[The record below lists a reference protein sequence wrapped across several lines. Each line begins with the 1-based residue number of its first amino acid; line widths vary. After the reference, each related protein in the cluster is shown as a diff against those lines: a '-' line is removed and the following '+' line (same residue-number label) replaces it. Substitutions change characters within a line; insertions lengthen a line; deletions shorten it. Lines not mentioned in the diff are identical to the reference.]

1 MGTDTTLPA
10 MTRVTGDAPD
20 EEAVAPVAPVAKGP
34 EVIARAARIL
44 PGSPGVY
51 RMIDE
56 KGSVLYVGKAR
67 NLKARVQSYVRSGGH
82 TNRIATMVSLT
93 ASMEFVTTETEV
105 EALLLEANL
114 IKRLKP
120 RYNVILRDDKSFPYI
135 LIGHEHRVAQLG
147 KHRGAR
153 AGKGSYYGPFAS
165 AGAVNRTINALQKAF
180 LLRSCSDSVYEN
192 RTRPCLLHQIKRC
205 SAPCTGEIA
214 LEDYDELVRAAQA
227 FLSGRSQTV
236 KTELARAMD
245 EAAEQLDYEQAARYR
260 DRIAAMS
267 HVTAQQGINPQ
278 SFSEADVFGLSQEG
292 GTNCIQVFFFRAGQ
306 NWGNRAYF
314 PRADKSVSEGEVLAA
329 FVAQFYE
336 DKPAPRLVLLSH
348 SVEERGLIADAL
360 SLRAGR
366 RVEVAVPLRGEKHG
380 LVNHAVTNA
389 REALGRKLAESQ
401 SQAKLLD
408 GVQRVFELPRR
419 PERIE
424 VYDNSHIQ
432 GTNAVGAMV
441 VAGPEGLI
449 KGQYRRFNMRS
460 DDMAP
465 GDDYA
470 MMREVLTR
478 RFARLVRESGRSTAP
493 DGTEIGGED
502 AQWPDLVLI
511 DGGEGQLA
519 AARGV
524 LEDLGVSGL
533 KLAGIAKG
541 PDRDAGRERIHVPG
555 KPSFMLDS
563 RDPVLYYVQ
572 RLRDEAHRFAI
583 GSHRAKRTKGL
594 SANPLDEVPGVGP
607 GRKKALLRAFGSAR
621 SVSRASV
628 SDLAAVEGIS
638 TSLARTIYDHFHETR
653 R

>member
-1 MGTDTTLPA
+1 MIQVA
-10 MTRVTGDAPD
+10 ASEPD
-20 EEAVAPVAPVAKGP
+20 GEAVALVLKGP

-44 PGSPGVY
+44 PGKPGVY
-51 RMIDE
+51 RMLDD
-56 KGSVLYVGKAR
+56 KGGVLYVGKAR
-67 NLKARVQSYVRSGGH
+67 SLKARVQSYVRSGGH
-82 TNRIATMVSLT
+82 TNRIAAMVALT
-93 ASMEFVTTETEV
+93 AGMEFVTTETEV

-120 RYNVILRDDKSFPYI
+120 RYNVVLRDDKSFPYI
-135 LIGHEHRVAQLG
+135 LISREHRVAQLC

-153 AGKGSYYGPFAS
+153 AGEGSYYGPFAS

-205 SAPCTGEIA
+205 SAPCTREIA
-214 LEDYDELVRAAQA
+214 LDDYDELVRSAEA

-236 KTELARAMD
+236 KTELARAME
-245 EAAEQLDYEQAARYR
+245 EASERLDFEQAARYR

-278 SFSEADVFGLSQEG
+278 GFSEADVFGLAQDG
-292 GTNCIQVFFFRAGQ
+292 GITCVQVFFFRAGQ

-314 PRADKSVSEGEVLAA
+314 PRADRSLGESEVLGA
-329 FVAQFYE
+329 FLAQFYE

-348 SVEERGLIADAL
+348 RLEECELIAEAL
-360 SLRAGR
+360 SLRAAH
-366 RVEVAVPLRGEKHG
+366 RVEIAVPQRGEKHV

-401 SQAKLLD
+401 SQAKLLG
-408 GVQRVFELPRR
+408 GVQRVFELPRMPR
-419 PERIE
+419 RIE

-432 GTNAVGAMV
+432 GSHAVGAMV

-449 KGQYRRFNMRS
+449 KGQYRRFNIRS
-460 DDMAP
+460 ADMAP

-470 MMREVLTR
+470 MMREMLTR
-478 RFARLVRESGRSTAP
+478 RFGRLVRESGRTAAP
-493 DGTEIGGED
+493 EGPLETTPGEED
-502 AQWPDLVLI
+502 PQWPDLVLI

-519 AARGV
+519 AARQV
-524 LEDLGVSGL
+524 LDELGVTGL

-541 PDRDAGRERIHVPG
+541 PDRDAGRERIHVAG
-555 KPSFMLDS
+555 RASFMLDG

-594 SANPLDEVPGVGP
+594 SANPLDEIPGVGP

-621 SVSRASV
+621 SVSRASMA
-628 SDLAAVEGIS
+628 DLAAVEGIS
-638 TSLARTIYDHFHETR
+638 TSLARTIYEFFNEAR
-653 R
+653 Q